1 MRRPR
6 RHLPIAVSS
15 RIALLAVASV
25 ALGIPA
31 RAHAHQ
37 AIAGH
42 DASESLAVARAFAT
56 GAVVRI
62 MRAEDTVLKRR
73 FEGRLLSHDSL
84 TIEMRWRD
92 VAALEVSRRRPRPA
106 GARAWSGAKWGML
119 VGGVTGAAIGAAV
132 GSDGA
137 QWTSV
142 ADSRIGRVA
151 PR

>member
-1 MRRPR
+1 M
-6 RHLPIAVSS
+6 H
-15 RIALLAVASV
+15 
-25 ALGIPA
+25 
-31 RAHAHQ
+31 
-37 AIAGH
+37 
-42 DASESLAVARAFAT
+42 
-56 GAVVRI
+56 
-62 MRAEDTVLKRR
+62 AEDTVCKRR
-73 FEGRLLSHDSL
+73 FEGRLLSRDSTTLRMRIPDDGGLGTTRATVLRVPIIDERGPDDSL

-137 QWTSV
+137 LWTSV